1 MFKNRIRQKRQELGL
16 SQTQLACQIGMAE
29 STLSNIELGKWKPWP
44 KAKRDLAKVLGASEE
59 ELFPE
64 DFTE

>member
-1 MFKNRIRQKRQELGL
+1 VFKNRIRQKRQELGL
-16 SQTQLACQIGMAE
+16 SQTQLACQIGMAG